1 MVTSVPHGQ
10 PHIDFATLDLLPYGI
25 IIVNREGTIVFYNS
39 QEEEIAGRR
48 REDVVGKNFFLEVAP
63 CTQVAEFY
71 GRFGETMQ
79 RDGLTAQFTFRFPF
93 RPEDRLVDITLT
105 SFRDDDRSMCLI
117 AVRDVS
123 KQERVRE
130 RILLAERLREIGEVA
145 ATVAHNFNNVLMAVS
160 THASII
166 ARDATLADR
175 SRTSAEQIRKAVSD
189 ATEIVARIL
198 RSTRSEGST
207 APRERL
213 SVNAVVIDA
222 VDFSRGYADEAR
234 STRGA
239 SIDIETN
246 LPAEAPFIS
255 GIASEIREALVNLIR
270 NSIDAIRGAGK
281 IRVEVRREY
290 GRIAL
295 EVADD
300 GEGMPPEVQEK
311 LFRPLF
317 TTKGARGTGL
327 GLASVFTIVQR
338 HGGEISLRSKAGEGT
353 RFLIVLPA
361 VE

>member
-1 MVTSVPHGQ
+1 MAAPAPQDQ
-10 PHIDFATLDLLPYGI
+10 PNIDFATLDLLPYGI

-48 REDVVGKNFFLEVAP
+48 REDVVGKNFFLDVAP
-63 CTQVAEFY
+63 CTHVAEFY

-93 RPEDRLVDITLT
+93 QPEARLVDITLT
-105 SFRDDDRSMCLI
+105 SFRDHDRPMCLI

-123 KQERVRE
+123 EQERIRE

-160 THASII
+160 AHASVI
-166 ARDATLADR
+166 ARDANLAGR
-175 SRTSAEQIRKAVSD
+175 SRTSAEQIRKAVND

-198 RSTRSEGST
+198 RSTRGEGSAT
-207 APRERL
+207 AHERL
-213 SVNAVVIDA
+213 SVNSVVRDA

-234 STRGA
+234 SARGA

-246 LPAEAPFIS
+246 LPADSPFVT
-255 GIASEIREALVNLIR
+255 GIASEVREALVNLLR
-270 NSIDAIRGAGK
+270 NSVDAIRGAGK
-281 IRVEVRREY
+281 IRVDVRRES
-290 GRIAL
+290 GRVAL

-317 TTKGARGTGL
+317 TTKGARGSGL
-327 GLASVFTIVQR
+327 GLASVYTIVRR
-338 HGGEISLRSKAGEGT
+338 HSGEISLRSQVGEGT
-353 RFLIVLPA
+353 RFVIVLPG